1 MTLPAQL
8 RAARD
13 MAQQMQEE
21 LGKPTDTEANPSN
34 PDYTE
39 NQPGPAA
46 AEPAAKEPAQVSDDW
61 RQKYLTLQGMFN
73 STVPKL
79 QTDLKLANQQL
90 LELRQSLEH
99 RPAPTASS
107 PKQYLTDKDL
117 EDFDKDTIDVMK
129 RAARQEA
136 EEQFG
141 GVIAQLQQQI
151 SSLQSTVLPKV
162 TQIEHQAT
170 LSREDAFLRALD
182 GIVPQWRQLNDDQ
195 HFLVWLDEI
204 DQLSNTTRQKLLN
217 DAVNELDAHRA
228 ARFFAAYLRPSETTI
243 PPTPAYT
250 SGASA
255 QLEALVAPGK
265 GRGGAPQPEKPPITR
280 AFIAQFFR
288 DVADGKYRSRPDEKA
303 KIEADIF
310 AAQREG
316 RVT

>member
-1 MTLPAQL
+1 MTVPAQV
-8 RAARD
+8 REASAK
-13 MAQQMQEE
+13 AQQMQEE
-21 LGKPTDTEANPSN
+21 LTKPTKTEAEPVT
-34 PDYTE
+34 PPPTE
-39 NQPGPAA
+39 NQPETVT
-46 AEPAAKEPAQVSDDW
+46 EPAPAPTEDW

-79 QTDLKLANQQL
+79 QADLKVATQQIASL
-90 LELRQSLEH
+90 QQALEQKAAQPSIQ
-99 RPAPTASS
+99 

-117 EDFDKDTIDVMK
+117 EDFDKETIDVMK

-151 SSLQSTVLPKV
+151 ATLQSTVVPKM
-162 TQIEHQAT
+162 TKIEHQAA
-170 LSREDAFLRALD
+170 LSQEEMFTRHLD
-182 GIVPQWRQLNDDQ
+182 NLAPQWRKLNNDQ
-195 HFLVWLDEI
+195 AFLAWLDEV
-204 DQLSNTTRQKLLN
+204 DELASVPRQELLN
-217 DAVNELDAHRA
+217 AAVAALDANRA
-228 ARFFAAYLRPSETTI
+228 ARFFNAYSRLTAVQ
-243 PPTPAYT
+243 PTPAQT
-250 SGASA
+250 PGASA

-265 GRGGAPQPEKPPITR
+265 GRGGAPQQEKPPITR